1 MNRIA
6 LSYIAEWKDRA
17 TRKPLV
23 IRGARQVGKSFLVR
37 MAAKELFSNLLE
49 INFER
54 MPDAASLFA
63 SKSPK
68 TILPLLE
75 ARFNSPVE
83 PGKTLLFLD
92 EIQAVPEVFAALRYF
107 LEEQPGLHII
117 AAGSLLEFVLE
128 EHSFS
133 MPVGRIEYMHLGP
146 MTYEEF
152 LLALGREKLQ
162 QWLSSYTLGQDVP
175 EALHRELLGFM
186 RQYLSL
192 IHI

>member
-68 TILPLLE
+68 TI
-75 ARFNSPVE
+75 
-83 PGKTLLFLD
+83 
-92 EIQAVPEVFAALRYF
+92 
-107 LEEQPGLHII
+107 
-117 AAGSLLEFVLE
+117 
-128 EHSFS
+128 
-133 MPVGRIEYMHLGP
+133 
-146 MTYEEF
+146 
-152 LLALGREKLQ
+152 
-162 QWLSSYTLGQDVP
+162 
-175 EALHRELLGFM
+175 
-186 RQYLSL
+186 
-192 IHI
+192 